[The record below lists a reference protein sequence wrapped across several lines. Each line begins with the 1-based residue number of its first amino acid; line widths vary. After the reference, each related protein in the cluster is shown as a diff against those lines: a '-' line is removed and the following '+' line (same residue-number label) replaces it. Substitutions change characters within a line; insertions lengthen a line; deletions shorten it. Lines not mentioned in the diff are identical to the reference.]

1 MGRQKKHNQGF
12 TLIEML
18 AVTFIIAILAGLS
31 LTAFVGSR
39 KTARDAR
46 RKSDIEQ
53 VRSAL
58 ELYRS
63 DNGYYPNTGVG
74 VWTNA
79 SNLAVL
85 ETGEYISEIPSDP
98 ASTNPY
104 AYIALNLVGG
114 RYYGYCLAAA
124 MDYSANAYDNCVSN
138 HANAAYN
145 YEIANP

>member
-1 MGRQKKHNQGF
+1 MKHKNRGF
-12 TLIEML
+12 TLVELLIVIL
-18 AVTFIIAILAGLS
+18 IIAVLAGLS
-31 LTAFVGSR
+31 LTAFVGSQ

-63 DNGYYPNTGVG
+63 DNGYYPNTGAG
-74 VWTNA
+74 AWTNA
-79 SNLAVL
+79 SAIAVL
-85 ETGEYISEIPSDP
+85 VSEGYISVIPADP
-98 ASTNPY
+98 ANTNPY
-104 AYIALNLVGG
+104 AYIALNLAGG

-124 MDYSANAYDNCVSN
+124 MEYSANAYDNCASN